1 MWPKVKGAKRVA
13 LTDAAKNAKSLV
25 VDRHGATLR
34 ALCRSVFPRRRWAAR
49 PGRDLDV
56 GYEGLSKVGLNQNG
70 YGISVCVCLCGLF
83 PRVLIGK
90 TQIDQSGAHRNPRFW
105 DTPQLSH
112 TQNDVFPPTLLGVLE
127 HICRSSE
134 ARGPPLL
141 ARAPRPVPKSSISQ
155 KSPPKCTFQLFKKKG
170 ETTPWPFHA

>member
-70 YGISVCVCLCGLF
+70 YGMSVCMFVWSF
-83 PRVLIGK
+83 PTYVNGD

-112 TQNDVFPPTLLGVLE
+112 TQNDVFIQIYT
-127 HICRSSE
+127 
-134 ARGPPLL
+134 
-141 ARAPRPVPKSSISQ
+141 
-155 KSPPKCTFQLFKKKG
+155 
-170 ETTPWPFHA
+170 